1 MINLLSFTSFGSP
14 LFHKPNSSVFWKR
27 SVFESHKLSNSLFL
41 GLFVKQTNQKLI
53 RTIIISGK
61 RMLPLVLT
69 TCYCLLLSI
78 VIWTIV
84 DVNINNTSYR
94 AYIIEEFQYFKIL
107 AGINVGLGFFPLTSF
122 LVYYWISIFIRGKE
136 TTNQEVNETV

>member
-14 LFHKPNSSVFWKR
+14 LFHKPNSVFWKR
-27 SVFESHKLSNSLFL
+27 SVFESHKLSNSN
-41 GLFVKQTNQKLI
+41 KKLI